1 MTTGNNPSENLFAIT
16 NTDEVNSPALLVYPD
31 RIGENI
37 KRLISIAGDS
47 NLLRPHLKTVKTPEI
62 VGLEVKQGI
71 RKFKCATIA
80 EAEMAAGA
88 GAEDIML
95 AYQPVGPNIRRF
107 FKLKG
112 TYPGIKFSCITD
124 SEKVIGQL
132 SEYSV
137 QYKTTAPVWLDIN
150 VGMNRTGIEPGKEA
164 VRLYNLIRSL
174 PGLNAEGLHVYD
186 GHIHENDPAIREKM
200 CNKAFLAVESL
211 IRELSG
217 SGESIKVVAGGTPT
231 FPIHAARKGVETSP
245 GTAILWDYGYSS
257 SFADLDFLHA
267 AVLFSR
273 VISKPEFNLICIDL
287 GTKAVASEMPHP
299 RVKITGLANYE
310 FVSHNEEHMV
320 IRTSEASKIS
330 IGDVFYCIPYHIC
343 PTVDRYDKVS
353 VVRNGKVTEQW
364 NVEAR
369 KRELTV

>member
-1 MTTGNNPSENLFAIT
+1 
-16 NTDEVNSPALLVYPD
+16 
-31 RIGENI
+31 
-37 KRLISIAGDS
+37 
-47 NLLRPHLKTVKTPEI
+47 
-62 VGLEVKQGI
+62 
-71 RKFKCATIA
+71 
-80 EAEMAAGA
+80 
-88 GAEDIML
+88 
-95 AYQPVGPNIRRF
+95 
-107 FKLKG
+107 
-112 TYPGIKFSCITD
+112 
-124 SEKVIGQL
+124 
-132 SEYSV
+132 
-137 QYKTTAPVWLDIN
+137 
-150 VGMNRTGIEPGKEA
+150 

-211 IRELSG
+211 IQELSD

-273 VISKPEFNLICIDL
+273 VISKPEFDLICIDL

-369 KRELTV
+369 KREITV